1 MSAQGRILII
11 DDSEVVLSQLK
22 AQLGAAGYDVVTTS
36 QTVGTGRFLR
46 GTDIVIVD
54 YHMPGID
61 GSHVLESLR
70 AACRD
75 MEIKPF
81 FYLYTTDRNVA
92 ASYRSLGFD
101 GAFSEKGDTQ
111 ALVRQLQ
118 AAYRLVKM
126 RQRA

>member
-1 MSAQGRILII
+1 MSGKGRVLII

-22 AQLGAAGYDVVTTS
+22 QQLGAAGFDVVTTS
-36 QTVGTGRFLR
+36 QTVGTGRYLR

-54 YHMPGID
+54 FHMPGMD

-75 MEIKPF
+75 MEIKPV

-92 ASYRSLGFD
+92 ASNRALGFD
-101 GAFSEKGDTQ
+101 GAFTEKGDYV
-111 ALVRQLQ
+111 ALLRQLQ

-126 RQRA
+126 KRVP

>member
-1 MSAQGRILII
+1 MTSQGRILII

-22 AQLGAAGYDVVTTS
+22 QQLTSAGYEVVTTS

-46 GTDIVIVD
+46 GTDIVILD
-54 YHMPGID
+54 FHMPGMD

-75 MEIKPF
+75 MDTKPS

-92 ASYRSLGFD
+92 ASYRALGFD
-101 GAFSEKGDTQ
+101 GAFTEKGDAA
-111 ALVRQLQ
+111 ALLRQLQ
-118 AAYRLVKM
+118 AAYRLVKL
-126 RQRA
+126 RRA